1 MKTVPGLTFVEL
13 LVMYST
19 SNSSAS
25 FKILSFTT
33 NLLILSKSLPSFN
46 STHPFN
52 MYDFEKEDTV
62 SIEIITL
69 YENSSMGIV
78 KQKRHLMAY
87 LHKMPPH
94 NLLIH
99 RIHRYLIKGKIAYDI
114 SL

>member
-1 MKTVPGLTFVEL
+1 
-13 LVMYST
+13 
-19 SNSSAS
+19 
-25 FKILSFTT
+25 
-33 NLLILSKSLPSFN
+33 
-46 STHPFN
+46 

-87 LHKMPPH
+87 LPKMPSH

-99 RIHRYLIKGKIAYDI
+99 IIHRYLIKGKIAYDM